1 MVINIKYMV
10 YILTI
15 LICIIKV
22 QAEINKQP
30 TVLDETSKKSAETTT
45 VPTTPAPAKSINNNE
60 EYHEEL
66 VVQPLASGF
75 INTYF
80 QFTTRWYYGKREN
93 LHNTRLIPRSIAEI
107 LLHSDVKELHIS
119 LTQGLWRYESWGYP
133 IVDNAPG
140 AEAWAWFA
148 GENLTANSVD
158 EQWKSVTSTFSGILC
173 ASLNFMDKTNTITPN
188 YGFQPHFVGPVAK
201 NVKRHVR
208 YSSLPREI
216 VCTENLTPWKK
227 LMPCNSKHGFASLL
241 NSGNVHNTNYH
252 SLAIKV
258 RTLCNAKEECILEF
272 IESAN
277 LVYDPKL
284 LGAANEYDFSLR
296 RMFGQGLNGYC
307 ALADSSKIYVN
318 LQTPLPYEMTPLPH
332 YNTTTTRGGYT
343 SQFGVYD
350 MQTSKE
356 SRLFN
361 IAWVLRKPQNAV
373 LTPSPPPL
381 LTHRY
386 IVGYGQER
394 GKVITHLTNTH
405 YNVLPIILQE
415 NIPWYMP
422 IYMHTLKI
430 RDRLTGE
437 LITPKIINYRP
448 GVQRERPYY
457 LELAFKLPGK
467 TSVEISFDFD
477 YIFLKWLEY
486 PPDANHG
493 HYVGSAVITTQLPIA
508 RNYSSIP
515 LSGYRFADS
524 FNASRNSY
532 ILTLRTE
539 TLILSLPTPDFSMPY
554 NVICLA
560 CTVVALA
567 FGPIHSVAT
576 KRIVVEQ
583 QDTEGSQSFVGKFLK
598 KLRKSKSK
606 PNVSNSSSKDAAEDE
621 NVTGEEQIK

>member
-1 MVINIKYMV
+1 MIVKIKYIVYFVTIFVCVINAQE
-10 YILTI
+10 L
-15 LICIIKV
+15 
-22 QAEINKQP
+22 NKEQ
-30 TVLDETSKKSAETTT
+30 TVLGETSKKPTETTT
-45 VPTTPAPAKSINNNE
+45 IAPPSKSINNNE

-133 IVDNAPG
+133 IVDSAPG

-148 GENLTANSVD
+148 GENLTETSVD

-173 ASLNFMDKTNTITPN
+173 ASLNFMDKTNTIKPN
-188 YGFQPHFVGPVAK
+188 YGFQPQFVGPASKNAK
-201 NVKRHVR
+201 KHVR

-227 LMPCNSKHGFASLL
+227 LLPCNSKHGFASLL

-258 RTLCNAKEECILEF
+258 RTLCNNKDECILEF

-284 LGAANEYDFSLR
+284 LGSANEYDFSLR

-318 LQTPLPYEMTPLPH
+318 LQTPLPYEITPLPN

-343 SQFGVYD
+343 THYGVYD
-350 MQTSKE
+350 IQASRE

-361 IAWVLRKPQNAV
+361 IAWVLRKPQNVV
-373 LTPSPPPL
+373 LAPSPPPL

-386 IVGYGQER
+386 IVGNGQER

-583 QDTEGSQSFVGKFLK
+583 QDSEAGQSFVGKFLK

-606 PNVSNSSSKDAAEDE
+606 TVNNSSAKDVTMQDE
-621 NVTGEEQIK
+621 KAKMCEQIK